1 MNESLSN
8 FIVNDRQSFIE
19 FIDLLREDLV
29 KNPETWENKNL
40 GDFLEA
46 LATYTQDIQGYY
58 DNTRQKINEI
68 NRHGKSLQIFLRVHL
83 FMNSIY

>member
-46 LATYTQDIQGYY
+46 LASYTQDIQGYY
-58 DNTRQKINEI
+58 HNTGQKVNADQP
-68 NRHGKSLQIFLRVHL
+68 SWQIFADI
-83 FMNSIY
+83 FKGASIYE

>member
-1 MNESLSN
+1 MNERLSN
-8 FIVNDRQSFIE
+8 FIVNDRQSFIV

-46 LATYTQDIQGYY
+46 LASYTQDIQGYY
-58 DNTRQKINEI
+58 HNTGQKVNADQP
-68 NRHGKSLQIFLRVHL
+68 SWQIFADI
-83 FMNSIY
+83 FKGASIYE

>member
-1 MNESLSN
+1 MNERLSN

-29 KNPETWENKNL
+29 KNPEIWENKNL

-58 DNTRQKINEI
+58 DNTRQKINADQP
-68 NRHGKSLQIFLRVHL
+68 SWQIFADI
-83 FMNSIY
+83 FKGASIYE